1 MVGAKPY
8 ARTRNKMDTIIT
20 SQCSPAEPGGRSAPA
35 IRRFAAAVFT
45 AAVMIAPAGVVA
57 DGLHAA
63 LATDRQAATAHLV
76 LTSASNSTSS
86 TAPDTQ
92 AAPCPGAYY
101 CSLPGTDPSVPYGPD
116 PMVPYG
122 PDPLASVPGP
132 HDLAS

>member
-8 ARTRNKMDTIIT
+8 ARTTTKIDTIIT
-20 SQCSPAEPGGRSAPA
+20 SQCSPAEPDARRSAPT

-92 AAPCPGAYY
+92 AAPWPE
-101 CSLPGTDPSVPYGPD
+101 
-116 PMVPYG
+116 
-122 PDPLASVPGP
+122 
-132 HDLAS
+132 